1 MKSLD
6 LEFVFGSGVYPL
18 PLASTFFHN
27 IKKIVFLGQK
37 FQKMNNRSLQ
47 LMSIIKS
54 GCYSI
59 IKKNILF
66 YLMVKNFSFWE
77 KKSQLLP
84 VFSPKQY

>member
-1 MKSLD
+1 M
-6 LEFVFGSGVYPL
+6 
-18 PLASTFFHN
+18 
-27 IKKIVFLGQK
+27 VFLCQK

-59 IKKNILF
+59 IKKFVF
-66 YLMVKNFSFWE
+66 YLIVKNFSFGG

>member
-18 PLASTFFHN
+18 PLASTFFSQWY
-27 IKKIVFLGQK
+27 FLGQK
-37 FQKMNNRSLQ
+37 FQNMNNRSLQ
-47 LMSIIKS
+47 LMSIVKS

-59 IKKNILF
+59 IKKFVF
-66 YLMVKNFSFWE
+66 YFMVKNFSFLG

-84 VFSPKQY
+84 VF